1 MLFLNKLLKFLTY
14 TTVCLLLISCS
25 NKDVS
30 KIENNNY
37 VPYKKDGI
45 NIQYSSVPK
54 LNFYDSS
61 EHRLVFTIYQLK
73 DINNF
78 NILMKEEDLGEL
90 ILGNKFDNTVLF
102 FDTFSIMPNE
112 KNVIKID
119 RVEGTKW
126 VAIVA
131 GYFEYNK
138 REHIYKAYKISPAK
152 DKWYIISNN
161 KYNVLDLDILFD
173 KNKLS
178 SKILK

>member
-1 MLFLNKLLKFLTY
+1 MLFLNKLLKFLTC
-14 TTVCLLLISCS
+14 TTICLLLISCS

-78 NILMKEEDLGEL
+78 NILMKEEDLG
-90 ILGNKFDNTVLF
+90 
-102 FDTFSIMPNE
+102 
-112 KNVIKID
+112 
-119 RVEGTKW
+119 
-126 VAIVA
+126 
-131 GYFEYNK
+131 
-138 REHIYKAYKISPAK
+138 
-152 DKWYIISNN
+152 
-161 KYNVLDLDILFD
+161 
-173 KNKLS
+173 
-178 SKILK
+178 